1 MLQRRG
7 LKAYTPG
14 MIYQMYQAN
23 LDLGFPLRI
32 LSQAAATWLRPLRDG
47 GLESFMPRMTLA
59 TLEMVAEPTTTHV
72 RPPFGIESVTVA
84 GQQVEITE
92 EVVDRTPFCHL
103 LHFRKRSDIVQPR
116 LLIVAPMSGHFATLL
131 RGTVTTLLA
140 DHDVY
145 ITDWQNARDI
155 PLSAGQFDFDDNIH
169 HVIRFIEHLGPGTHL
184 LAVCQPAV
192 PVLAAVA
199 LMAARG
205 SEAQPPSMTL
215 MGGPIDT
222 RAAPTQVSELA
233 RGKPL
238 SWFER
243 NVVNT
248 VPWRYGGAFRRVYPG
263 FLQLIAFVAMNP
275 DRHVQAH
282 VDQFNNLM
290 KGADDSVEAHRAF
303 YREYTAVM
311 DLPAEFYLQ
320 TLKTVFQ
327 DHALARGTLV
337 CRGERVDP
345 AAIGH
350 TALFTIEG
358 ELDDICAPGQTLAA
372 HDLCAGLPDSM
383 KYNWLQE
390 GAGHYGIFNG
400 RRWRE
405 QVYPRM
411 RDFIASYDPI

>member
-1 MLQRRG
+1 MF
-7 LKAYTPG
+7 
-14 MIYQMYQAN
+14 YQLYQTN
-23 LDLGFPLRI
+23 LDLGVPLRLFSQSALTWLQPL
-32 LSQAAATWLRPLRDG
+32 LSGGVESFLPRITAAA
-47 GLESFMPRMTLA
+47 
-59 TLEMVAEPTTTHV
+59 LEMAAEPVTTHT
-72 RPPFGIESVTVA
+72 RPDFGISSVMVGA
-84 GQQVEITE
+84 DEVPIVE
-92 EVVDRTPFCHL
+92 EVVDRTPFCNL
-103 LHFRKRSDIVQPR
+103 LHFRKAGARQQPR
-116 LLIVAPMSGHFATLL
+116 LLIISPMSGHFATLL
-131 RGTVTTLLA
+131 RGTVRTLLA

-155 PLSAGQFDFDDNIH
+155 PLSAGPFDFDDNILH
-169 HVIRFIEHLGPGTHL
+169 IIRFVEHLGPGTHL

-192 PVLAAVA
+192 PALAAVA

-205 SEAQPPSMTL
+205 SPAQPPSMTL
-215 MGGPIDT
+215 MGGPIDP

-233 RGKPL
+233 RTRPL
-238 SWFER
+238 SWFEH
-243 NVVNT
+243 NVVHT
-248 VPWRYGGAFRRVYPG
+248 VPWRHAGAFRRVYPG

-282 VDQFNNLM
+282 LEQFNNLM

-320 TLKTVFQ
+320 TLRAVFQ
-327 DHALARGTLV
+327 DHTLARGTMV
-337 CRGERVDP
+337 CRGEPVDP
-345 AAIGH
+345 AAISR

-372 HDLCAGLPDSM
+372 QDLCAGLPEGM
-383 KYNWLQE
+383 RHNWLQQ

-400 RRWRE
+400 RRWRD

-411 RDFIASYDPI
+411 RDFIAAYEPA